1 MRTRFLALLAA
12 AATLA
17 LGGIACS
24 STAET
29 PAGTGAQAFADTGAA
44 PAASPAAP
52 RTDPLVAL
60 RKATNN
66 LADATYRV
74 VYDIEGSDRDTGG
87 LDGTLTIASHGDRQA
102 FGISGT
108 LGNDSGTFLV
118 INDGTAGYLC
128 IEGQG
133 DSGCL
138 KVPAVGSTPIPL
150 PSVMT
155 IDDVL
160 QRVIDST
167 ELDVT
172 EVAGRTIAGRDGRCF
187 EVAASGG
194 KGLVCVDEAEGLV
207 LLIDGEFGGSTF
219 RMTLRDY
226 SDNPS
231 DDEFEPPFPVIQ
243 LP

>member
-1 MRTRFLALLAA
+1 MRTRFLALFAA

-17 LGGIACS
+17 LGGVACS
-24 STAET
+24 STTET
-29 PAGTGAQAFADTGAA
+29 PAVADAQAFANTA
-44 PAASPAAP
+44 PTQAASPAAP

-74 VYDIEGSDRDTGG
+74 VYDIEGSDRDAGG
-87 LDGTLTIASHGDRQA
+87 LDGTLTIATRDDKQA
-102 FGISGT
+102 FGISGK

-128 IEGQG
+128 IKGQG

-138 KVPAVGSTPIPL
+138 KIPSIGSTPMPL

-155 IDDVL
+155 IDEVL

-167 ELDVT
+167 DLDVS
-172 EVAGRTIAGRDGRCF
+172 EVDGRTIAGRDGRCF
-187 EVAASGG
+187 EVAAGSGT
-194 KGLVCVDEAEGLV
+194 GLVCVDETEGLV
-207 LLIDGEFGGSTF
+207 LLIDGKFSRSTF
-219 RMTLRDY
+219 RMTLREY
-226 SDNPS
+226 SSNPS
-231 DDEFEPPFPVIQ
+231 DDEFVPPYRVTE